1 MTAFVLMCPLIGI
14 AQEVA
19 KEVSIINLEIPSSPA
34 FILLDNAPST
44 IQRPNSSRAL
54 GATLLQNIATD
65 GVFDNIAFEVTPFWM
80 SKSPNR
86 SALKFY
92 GVDKEKQQNYFSKI
106 KMASFSAAYVKESND
121 IINVSMGGRATI
133 FEIKRKEDIDAYF
146 DAYNDIENLLSD
158 IGDILEEFDL
168 EVPIPECTDR
178 NTNDACKKQWEA
190 YNIKQKEFINKRIDE
205 NSISAG
211 FDARMQEVIQ
221 RKPALAVDFAI
232 GYNHRYYNNEFDNNG
247 FGRLGAWST
256 LAGSFFLSKKK
267 YNQDYLNLYGF
278 FRYLKEG
285 DNGVISDMANDEFDA
300 FDLGVKAELEFKKIT
315 IGYEYINRS
324 GDLEGYRSVGNIKY
338 KAFDNVY
345 LTGTFGNNFEEQDDL
360 VTLFG
365 IQWGFNNPIQ
375 SIGVAK

>member
-1 MTAFVLMCPLIGI
+1 
-14 AQEVA
+14 
-19 KEVSIINLEIPSSPA
+19 
-34 FILLDNAPST
+34 
-44 IQRPNSSRAL
+44 
-54 GATLLQNIATD
+54 
-65 GVFDNIAFEVTPFWM
+65 
-80 SKSPNR
+80 
-86 SALKFY
+86 
-92 GVDKEKQQNYFSKI
+92 
-106 KMASFSAAYVKESND
+106 
-121 IINVSMGGRATI
+121 
-133 FEIKRKEDIDAYF
+133 
-146 DAYNDIENLLSD
+146 
-158 IGDILEEFDL
+158 L
-168 EVPIPECTDR
+168 EVPVPECADR
-178 NTNDACKKQWEA
+178 NTNDVCKKQWEA
-190 YNIKQKEFINKRIDE
+190 YNNKQKEFINKRIDE

-221 RKPALAVDFAI
+221 RKPALALDFAI

-285 DNGVISDMANDEFDA
+285 DNRVISAMANDEFDA

-375 SIGVAK
+375 SIGVTK